1 MLALRCALGLLF
13 ALLMGYLARLLV
25 ELKAHERGLATQVG
39 GDEFILLLPGA
50 DARGAVRVA
59 S

>member
-1 MLALRCALGLLF
+1 
-13 ALLMGYLARLLV
+13 MGYLARLLV

-59 S
+59 SY